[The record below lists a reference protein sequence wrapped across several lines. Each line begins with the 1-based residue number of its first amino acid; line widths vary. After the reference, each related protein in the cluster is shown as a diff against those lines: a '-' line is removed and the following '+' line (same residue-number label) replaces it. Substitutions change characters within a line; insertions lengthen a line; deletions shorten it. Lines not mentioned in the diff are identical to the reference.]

1 MCIFQGVDL
10 SNIMKDLCLGSGD
23 GHLVSITVAKL
34 KELSSNE
41 NEEILKQLDVLKV
54 SPFVQY

>member
-23 GHLVSITVAKL
+23 DRLVSTTVVRL
-34 KELSSNE
+34 KELSNSDE
-41 NEEILKQLDVLKV
+41 DDEILKQLNILKV
-54 SPFVQY
+54 K